1 MSNQLYGTPL
11 RLLRGKDIES
21 AVKSGYLKIHPFD
34 EEKLQLTSYD
44 ISVFQL
50 IKFPNKQ
57 IYRAEDNEEIL
68 EDFDEIILEPG
79 RSYLFLTLEEF
90 SFPLDMI
97 AEVSLRSR
105 YSRLLNSSEY
115 MGRVEC
121 GWRGRLVLEIT
132 NHSSTRRVR
141 IQKGEPLAT
150 LVIYQLEQ
158 PVTKGYTGR
167 YLDWPSPEW
176 R

>member
-1 MSNQLYGTPL
+1 MGNQLYGTSL
-11 RLLRGKDIES
+11 RLLRGEDIKS

-34 EEKLQLTSYD
+34 EAKLQPTSYD

-50 IKFPNKQ
+50 IKFPSKQ
-57 IYRAEDNEEIL
+57 FYQAEDNEEII
-68 EDFDEIILEPG
+68 EDFDEIIIEPG
-79 RSYLFLTLEEF
+79 QSYLFLTFEEF

-105 YSRLLNSSEY
+105 YSRLFNSSEY

-132 NHSSTRRVR
+132 NHSLTRRVR
-141 IQKGEPLAT
+141 IQKGEALAT
-150 LVIYQLEQ
+150 VVIYQLEQ
-158 PVTKGYTGR
+158 PVIKGYTGR
-167 YLDWPSPEW
+167 YLDWPNLK
-176 R
+176 RR